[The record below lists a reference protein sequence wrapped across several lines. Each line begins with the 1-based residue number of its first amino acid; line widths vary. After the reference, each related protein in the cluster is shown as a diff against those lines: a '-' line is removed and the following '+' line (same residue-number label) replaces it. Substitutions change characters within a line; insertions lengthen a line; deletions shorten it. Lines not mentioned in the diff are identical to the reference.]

1 MASLNES
8 IGRIIEVARRLRD
21 RADELKD
28 VELKSQIVDEISV
41 LLEIRESLS
50 ADDTQTIATAP
61 PSPGGMQR
69 TMPHSKH
76 DGGHAAARP
85 TKLAAESA
93 MRIIEPT
100 GDSGTYS
107 LHVDD
112 DPPPVEKSV
121 AATKPTSTPR
131 EPTREEVAAKAEM
144 RIAELEPLQQ
154 ATLKRQNDILT
165 AEQTRIRVQAT
176 KQAKEQGK
184 TGKEAAQFVIDALK
198 LSPEQKTQWIAAR
211 KDLQAIREEIAKQV
225 QFLMTD
231 EQQAA
236 IAD

>member
-21 RADELKD
+21 RADDLKD
-28 VELKSQIVDEISV
+28 VELKSQIVDEIAV
-41 LLEIRESLS
+41 LLEIRESL
-50 ADDTQTIATAP
+50 ATDDTQTIATAP
-61 PSPGGMQR
+61 PASGGMQR
-69 TMPHSKH
+69 IVPHGKH
-76 DGGHAAARP
+76 ETGHASARP
-85 TKLAAESA
+85 TKLSAESA

-112 DPPPVEKSV
+112 DPPPVEKPAV
-121 AATKPTSTPR
+121 ATQAASTPR
-131 EPTREEVAAKAEM
+131 EPTREELAARAEM

-154 ATLKRQNDILT
+154 ATIKRQNEILT

-236 IAD
+236 VAD